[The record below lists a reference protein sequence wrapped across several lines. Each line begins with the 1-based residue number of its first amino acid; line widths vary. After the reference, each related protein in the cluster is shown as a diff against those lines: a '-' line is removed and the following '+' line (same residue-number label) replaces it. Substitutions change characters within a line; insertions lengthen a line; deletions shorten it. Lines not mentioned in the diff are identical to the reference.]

1 MVVRP
6 RVKEIIE
13 FGKLVHTEKLGVA
26 FCAGLHDEAAR
37 VVRIL
42 EKAGFTVAPVRY
54 DAELKI

>member
-42 EKAGFTVAPVRY
+42 EKAGFTVAPVR
-54 DAELKI
+54 